1 MMNAKFY
8 KQVKVSLQDG
18 RTFDGEVV
26 SYDLSSD
33 IAVVKIKSKTPLPSA
48 VLGSSQKLRP
58 GEWIIA
64 LGSPLHLQNSV
75 TVGVIRYIICRFQ
88 LKQIVFVYKK

>member
-1 MMNAKFY
+1 MKNGIYFH

-33 IAVVKIKSKTPLPSA
+33 IAVVKIRSKTPLPA
-48 VLGSSQKLRP
+48 ATLGSSQKLRP

-75 TVGVIRYIICRFQ
+75 TVGVIR
-88 LKQIVFVYKK
+88 

>member
-88 LKQIVFVYKK
+88 LR